1 MKKEFMTVAELAD
14 LLNVNRNTVYRLV
27 DRGEIPCHHIGR
39 AKRFSREDVN
49 AFLARIREVK
59 TGGNA

>member
-14 LLNVNRNTVYRLV
+14 LLGVNRNTIYRLV
-27 DRGEIPCHHIGR
+27 QRGELPCHHIGR

-49 AFLARIREVK
+49 AFLARVRGVRTERNV
-59 TGGNA
+59 